1 MLENS
6 SENRTYVSVID
17 GKFTIRAEKSTP
29 KAKERQNKNGVLV
42 YELQFDTISGML
54 ENVLDQKTE
63 NQYGTFRN
71 IVLIIRDN
79 SELYNVSIPYSSR
92 ESKGILMRLPHAD
105 LSKQIKFKI
114 AKKDHAFTW
123 ITQND
128 STIPLKWTKEN
139 PGELPG
145 MVEVEIK
152 GKKTFDDTLQ
162 MKYLFDF
169 IQQNVLSKI
178 NSQSTEQ
185 GFNSPPLPAND
196 LSATDDDLPF

>member
-1 MLENS
+1 
-6 SENRTYVSVID
+6 
-17 GKFTIRAEKSTP
+17 
-29 KAKERQNKNGVLV
+29 
-42 YELQFDTISGML
+42 
-54 ENVLDQKTE
+54 
-63 NQYGTFRN
+63 
-71 IVLIIRDN
+71 
-79 SELYNVSIPYSSR
+79 
-92 ESKGILMRLPHAD
+92 
-105 LSKQIKFKI
+105 
-114 AKKDHAFTW
+114 
-123 ITQND
+123 
-128 STIPLKWTKEN
+128 
-139 PGELPG
+139 

>member
-29 KAKERQNKNGVLV
+29 KAKERQNKNGILV

-54 ENVLDQKTE
+54 ENVFDQKTE

-71 IVLIIRDN
+71 IVFVIRDN
-79 SELYNVSIPYSSR
+79 SELYNVAMPYSSR
-92 ESKGILMRLPHAD
+92 ESKGILMRLPNAD
-105 LSKQIKFKI
+105 LKKQIKFKI
-114 AKKDHAFTW
+114 AKKEHAFTW
-123 ITQND
+123 LTQND
-128 STIPLKWTKEN
+128 LTVPSKWTKDN
-139 PGELPG
+139 PGELPK

-178 NSQSTEQ
+178 ISQSPDQ
-185 GFNSPPLPAND
+185 GFKSPALPAID
-196 LSATDDDLPF
+196 LSTSDDDLPF